1 MGWSRFFRRRRW
13 DQERV
18 RELEA
23 YLDQETADNI
33 ARGMT
38 PEDAARAAR
47 RKLGNPTLIREE
59 IYDMNTVD
67 WLETLWRDVRYG
79 ARTLAKNPG
88 FTAVALAALALGIG
102 ATTSV
107 FSVVYGVLIS
117 PYPYARPAE
126 IWAPVIHDIKNP
138 RRDRSF
144 FHPREYAEFEKLPGV
159 AEVMAT
165 APQSVLLGGDRSP
178 EQFQAVRVTTTAFT
192 FLGVPP
198 LLGRTIGTGDLE
210 PGGDAAHVVVLTYL
224 AWQRLFEGRPEALG
238 KTLTLADER
247 YTVIGVM
254 PPRFGWWTN
263 EGGWIPLTRSSAEE
277 PMAAPIVR
285 LKPGVSKDAA
295 VGQMRG
301 LMAEFARTRPEDFPS
316 GGFSADLENYMDITV
331 ASGEMQSALT
341 LLLGAVGFLLL
352 IACANVANLQMAR
365 GASRAREIAIRLSI
379 GASRGR
385 LFRQLLTESVLLALA
400 GGLLGILLAVGIT
413 RLMVALMPTFYVPNE
428 ARITVNVWVLAFSV
442 GVSLLTGILF
452 GMIPAFRASRPDLVE
467 SLKSG
472 GRGSDNGGGAMR
484 SALAVAEIALSVVLL
499 IGAGLAIRGFV
510 KLQTTDLGFQPDRVL
525 MTGLQLPVK
534 KYSTY
539 QQRVS
544 FTEQL
549 LEAIQTIPGAQA
561 AAMGNG
567 ALPFGG
573 VQTPYRVEG
582 GAPDDSRPLAMGL
595 ISAGYNRTLGIQLR
609 AGREL
614 TPQEVAHGDHVA
626 LINET
631 AAKLW
636 PAGSNPVG
644 RRLRLEVLGTGDPRV
659 LMAPARDPYVTV
671 VGVLADTRNTGRRN
685 PPVAAAY
692 VPYTLMAPPDRMI
705 AIRSAGEPLALL
717 NALRERVRSLDKD
730 LPLVNPRTLDQV
742 VGLQAVQPRFMMA
755 LFTLFAGIGL
765 ALAAFGVYSVLSYTV
780 ARRTQE
786 IGIRMALGAGRG
798 QVLALFLAMGARL
811 AAGGLGIGL
820 AGGIAITRLMKNA
833 VFGVPGADLPALGS
847 VVVVLAVASLA
858 ACAIPARRAANLQPM
873 SALRCD

>member
-1 MGWSRFFRRRRW
+1 M
-13 DQERV
+13 
-18 RELEA
+18 
-23 YLDQETADNI
+23 
-33 ARGMT
+33 
-38 PEDAARAAR
+38 
-47 RKLGNPTLIREE
+47 
-59 IYDMNTVD
+59 
-67 WLETLWRDVRYG
+67 
-79 ARTLAKNPG
+79 
-88 FTAVALAALALGIG
+88 
-102 ATTSV
+102 
-107 FSVVYGVLIS
+107 
-117 PYPYARPAE
+117 
-126 IWAPVIHDIKNP
+126 
-138 RRDRSF
+138 
-144 FHPREYAEFEKLPGV
+144 
-159 AEVMAT
+159 
-165 APQSVLLGGDRSP
+165 
-178 EQFQAVRVTTTAFT
+178 
-192 FLGVPP
+192 
-198 LLGRTIGTGDLE
+198 
-210 PGGDAAHVVVLTYL
+210 
-224 AWQRLFEGRPEALG
+224 
-238 KTLTLADER
+238 
-247 YTVIGVM
+247 
-254 PPRFGWWTN
+254 
-263 EGGWIPLTRSSAEE
+263 
-277 PMAAPIVR
+277 
-285 LKPGVSKDAA
+285 
-295 VGQMRG
+295 
-301 LMAEFARTRPEDFPS
+301 
-316 GGFSADLENYMDITV
+316 
-331 ASGEMQSALT
+331 
-341 LLLGAVGFLLL
+341 
-352 IACANVANLQMAR
+352 
-365 GASRAREIAIRLSI
+365 
-379 GASRGR
+379 
-385 LFRQLLTESVLLALA
+385 LTESVLLALV

-413 RLMVALMPTFYVPNE
+413 RLIVALMPTFYIPNE

-467 SLKSG
+467 SLKAG
-472 GRGSDNGGGAMR
+472 GRGLDTGGGAMR

-573 VQTPYRVEG
+573 LQTPYRVEG
-582 GAPDDSRPLAMGL
+582 GAPADSRPLAMGL

-614 TPQEVAHGDHVA
+614 APQEVAHGDHVA

-644 RRLRLEVLGTGDPRV
+644 RRLRLAVLETGDPRV
-659 LMAPARDPYVTV
+659 LLAPARDPYVTV

-798 QVLALFLAMGARL
+798 QVLALFLAIGARL
-811 AAGGLGIGL
+811 AAVGLGIGL
-820 AGGIAITRLMKNA
+820 AGGVAITRMMKNA
-833 VFGVPGADLPALGS
+833 VFGVPGTDLAALGS
-847 VVVVLAVASLA
+847 VVVVLGVASLA